1 MEGTCSGKFGY
12 IVSVPLM
19 QEIGKGVIREGTGF
33 AQFRVKHTAIAFR
46 PFKGEVMDTVVT
58 TVSKVCT
65 VCRAHGAL
73 DAFVSTSAPL
83 RGVLLEYEVWVPN
96 YAIASSSVLGKALA

>member
-1 MEGTCSGKFGY
+1 
-12 IVSVPLM
+12 M

-58 TVSKVCT
+58 TVSKVRAAYAACNAPDMFT
-65 VCRAHGAL
+65 SQLTAVCSADEHECDQTKPSLFMPVTLLSREFHQ
-73 DAFVSTSAPL
+73 TSGICITDPCL
-83 RGVLLEYEVWVPN
+83 
-96 YAIASSSVLGKALA
+96 

>member
-1 MEGTCSGKFGY
+1 
-12 IVSVPLM
+12 VSVPLM

-58 TVSKVCT
+58 TVSKVRA
-65 VCRAHGAL
+65 VCAACY
-73 DAFVSTSAPL
+73 AP
-83 RGVLLEYEVWVPN
+83 PMFM
-96 YAIASSSVLGKALA
+96 SKTLAAA